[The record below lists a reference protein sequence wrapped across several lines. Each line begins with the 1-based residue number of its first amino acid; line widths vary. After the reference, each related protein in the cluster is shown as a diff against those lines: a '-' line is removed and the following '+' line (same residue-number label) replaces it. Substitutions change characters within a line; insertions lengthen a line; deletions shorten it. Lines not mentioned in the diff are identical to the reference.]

1 MVFKI
6 LVLTFFSYSIFS
18 QSPTAKQAF
27 LVETVSSSEVLIEAT
42 GIYNGVGKRD
52 RHKKKDTKKN
62 GLGRALEDAKR
73 TAIYFLLFSGTD
85 PLLKDQEEQNNFQTH
100 ESYFYNIKNISNYV
114 TYENSKLIKKININ
128 GGKGLKIVK
137 RYKINKEIL
146 RNDLEIKNVIKAKS
160 DLISQLGNP
169 IILVLP
175 SVKKG
180 ESPINIL
187 LKTSTY
193 RHAASVIESY
203 LTSRQYDVVVPEQME
218 ALETINTAQLELG
231 DREDDYAY
239 QLALS
244 IGSDIYIEFSGIEE
258 KAGYGTNKYA
268 ANVRAYETTT
278 SRLLGTETGYSQARK
293 GELMLCV
300 EEAMNDAV
308 DKVLS
313 RITSY
318 WNEDLSQGVQY
329 KLVLNMASDFDE
341 EQIEEIQFVLMDVIE
356 NMTNKSKENI
366 LTSQTMDYN
375 IWCDPRKYNKS
386 SKVYRNL
393 KESFKNED
401 IEGTISKIN
410 INRKMI
416 LLKVDYE

>member
-1 MVFKI
+1 
-6 LVLTFFSYSIFS
+6 
-18 QSPTAKQAF
+18 
-27 LVETVSSSEVLIEAT
+27 
-42 GIYNGVGKRD
+42 
-52 RHKKKDTKKN
+52 
-62 GLGRALEDAKR
+62 
-73 TAIYFLLFSGTD
+73 
-85 PLLKDQEEQNNFQTH
+85 
-100 ESYFYNIKNISNYV
+100 
-114 TYENSKLIKKININ
+114 
-128 GGKGLKIVK
+128 
-137 RYKINKEIL
+137 
-146 RNDLEIKNVIKAKS
+146 
-160 DLISQLGNP
+160 
-169 IILVLP
+169 LP

-187 LKTSTY
+187 LKDPTY

-218 ALETINTAQLELG
+218 ALEALNTAQLELG

-300 EEAMNDAV
+300 EEAINDAV

-318 WNEDLSQGVQY
+318 WKEDLSQGVQY

-341 EQIEEIQFVLMDVIE
+341 DQIEEIQFVLMDVLE
-356 NMTNKSKENI
+356 NITNKSKENI

-375 IWCDPRKYNKS
+375 IWCDSREYNKS

-393 KESFKNED
+393 KKSFKSED
-401 IEGTISKIN
+401 VEGSISKIN

-416 LLKVDYE
+416 VLKVDYE

>member
-1 MVFKI
+1 MVYKI
-6 LVLTFFSYSIFS
+6 LVLIFFSYSIFS

-62 GLGRALEDAKR
+62 GLVGALEDAKR

-85 PLLKDQEEQNNFQTH
+85 PLLKDQNEQNNFQTH

-114 TYENSKLIKKININ
+114 TYEDSKLIKKININ

-146 RNDLEIKNVIKAKS
+146 RSDLEIKNVIKARS
-160 DLISQLGNP
+160 DLVSQLGNP

-187 LKTSTY
+187 LKNSTY

-218 ALETINTAQLELG
+218 ALETLNTAQLELG
-231 DREDDYAY
+231 DREDDYSY

-308 DKVLS
+308 DKVLA

-341 EQIEEIQFVLMDVIE
+341 EQIEEIQFVLMELIE
-356 NMTNKSKENI
+356 NMTDKSKENI

-375 IWCDPRKYNKS
+375 IWCDPREYNKS
-386 SKVYRNL
+386 SKVYRKL
-393 KESFKNED
+393 KKSFKSED
-401 IEGTISKIN
+401 VEGSINKIN

>member
-1 MVFKI
+1 MIYKI
-6 LVLTFFSYSIFS
+6 LVLILFSYSIFS
-18 QSPTAKQAF
+18 QSPIAKQAS

-42 GIYNGVGKRD
+42 GIYNGAGKRD
-52 RHKKKDTKKN
+52 RHKKKDAKKN
-62 GLGRALEDAKR
+62 GLVRALEDAKR
-73 TAIYFLLFSGTD
+73 TAIYFLLFGGTD
-85 PLLKDQEEQNNFQTH
+85 PLLKDREEQKNFQTH

-114 TYENSKLIKKININ
+114 TYEDSKLIKKVNID

-146 RNDLEIKNVIKAKS
+146 RSDLEFKNVIKARS
-160 DLISQLGNP
+160 DLVSQLGNP
-169 IILVLP
+169 FILVLP

-187 LKTSTY
+187 LNNSTY
-193 RHAASVIESY
+193 KHAASVIESY

-218 ALETINTAQLELG
+218 ALETLNTAQLELG

-268 ANVRAYETTT
+268 ASVRAYETTT

-313 RITSY
+313 KITSY
-318 WNEDLSQGVQY
+318 WKKDLSQGIQY
-329 KLVLNMASDFDE
+329 KLVFNMASDFGED
-341 EQIEEIQFVLMDVIE
+341 QIEEIQFVLIDMIE

-366 LTSQTMDYN
+366 LTSQTLDYN
-375 IWCDPRKYNKS
+375 IWCDPTEYNKS
-386 SKVYRNL
+386 SKVYRRL
-393 KESFKNED
+393 KKSFKSED
-401 IEGTISKIN
+401 TEGTLRKIN
-410 INRKMI
+410 VNRKMI

>member
-1 MVFKI
+1 MSYKI
-6 LVLTFFSYSIFS
+6 IIFIFFSYSIFS
-18 QSPTAKQAF
+18 QSPNSKQA
-27 LVETVSSSEVLIEAT
+27 LLIETISSSEVMIEAT

-52 RHKKKDTKKN
+52 RHKKKDAKKN
-62 GLGRALEDAKR
+62 GLVRALEDAKR
-73 TAIYFLLFSGTD
+73 TAIYFLLFGGTD
-85 PLLKDQEEQNNFQTH
+85 PLLKDREEQNNFQKY
-100 ESYFYNIKNISNYV
+100 ESFFYNIKNISKYI
-114 TYENSKLIKKININ
+114 TYEDSKLIKKINID

-137 RYKINKEIL
+137 RFKINKKIL
-146 RNDLEIKNVIKAKS
+146 RSDLEIKNVIKTRF
-160 DLISQLGNP
+160 DLVSQLGNP
-169 IILVLP
+169 LILVLP

-187 LKTSTY
+187 LEDLTY

-218 ALETINTAQLELG
+218 ALEALNTAQLELG

-278 SRLLGTETGYSQARK
+278 SRLLGAETGYSQARK
-293 GELMLCV
+293 GELLLCV

-318 WNEDLSQGVQY
+318 WKEDLSQGVQY

-341 EQIEEIQFVLMDVIE
+341 DQIEEIQFVLMDVIE
-356 NMTNKSKENI
+356 KMTNKSKENI

-375 IWCDPRKYNKS
+375 IWCDPREYNKS

-393 KESFKNED
+393 KKSFKSED
-401 IEGTISKIN
+401 VEGSINKIN

>member
-1 MVFKI
+1 MVYKF
-6 LVLTFFSYSIFS
+6 LVLIFFSYSIFS
-18 QSPTAKQAF
+18 QSPTSKQAF

-85 PLLKDQEEQNNFQTH
+85 PLLKNQEEQKNFQNH

-114 TYENSKLIKKININ
+114 TYEDSKLIKKININ

-187 LKTSTY
+187 LKNSTY

-231 DREDDYAY
+231 DREDDYSY

-308 DKVLS
+308 DKVLA

-341 EQIEEIQFVLMDVIE
+341 EQIEEIQFVLIDVIE

>member
-1 MVFKI
+1 MSYKI
-6 LVLTFFSYSIFS
+6 IIFIFFSYSIFS
-18 QSPTAKQAF
+18 QSPNSKQA
-27 LVETVSSSEVLIEAT
+27 LLIETISSSEVMIEAT

-52 RHKKKDTKKN
+52 RHKKKDAKKN
-62 GLGRALEDAKR
+62 GLVRALEDAKR
-73 TAIYFLLFSGTD
+73 TAIYFLLFGGTD
-85 PLLKDQEEQNNFQTH
+85 PLLKDREEQNNFQKY
-100 ESYFYNIKNISNYV
+100 ESFFYNIKNISKYI
-114 TYENSKLIKKININ
+114 TYEDSKLIKKINID

-137 RYKINKEIL
+137 RFKINKKIL
-146 RNDLEIKNVIKAKS
+146 RSDLEIKNVIKTRS
-160 DLISQLGNP
+160 DLVSQLGNP
-169 IILVLP
+169 LILVLP
-175 SVKKG
+175 IVKKG

-187 LKTSTY
+187 LEDPTY

-218 ALETINTAQLELG
+218 ALEALNTAQLELG

-278 SRLLGTETGYSQARK
+278 SRLLGAETGYSQSRK

-318 WNEDLSQGVQY
+318 WKEDLSQGVQY
-329 KLVLNMASDFDE
+329 KLVLNMSSDFDE
-341 EQIEEIQFVLMDVIE
+341 DQIEEIQFVLMDVIE
-356 NMTNKSKENI
+356 KMTNKSKENI

-375 IWCDPRKYNKS
+375 IWCDPREYNKS

-393 KESFKNED
+393 KKSFKSED
-401 IEGTISKIN
+401 VEGSINKIN

>member
-85 PLLKDQEEQNNFQTH
+85 PLLKNQEEQNNFQNH

-114 TYENSKLIKKININ
+114 TYEDSKLIKKININ

-187 LKTSTY
+187 LKNSTY

-218 ALETINTAQLELG
+218 ALEALNIAQLELG
-231 DREDDYAY
+231 DRDDDYSY

-244 IGSDIYIEFSGIEE
+244 IGSDIYIQFSVMEE
-258 KAGYGTNKYA
+258 NAGYGTNKYA

-278 SRLLGTETGYSQARK
+278 SRLLGSETGYSQARK

-341 EQIEEIQFVLMDVIE
+341 EQIEEIQFVLIDVIE

-375 IWCDPRKYNKS
+375 IWCDPREYNKS

>member
-1 MVFKI
+1 MSYKI
-6 LVLTFFSYSIFS
+6 IIFIFFSYSIFS
-18 QSPTAKQAF
+18 QSPNSKQA
-27 LVETVSSSEVLIEAT
+27 LLIETISSSEVMIEAT
-42 GIYNGVGKRD
+42 GIYNGLGKRD
-52 RHKKKDTKKN
+52 RHKKKDAKKN
-62 GLGRALEDAKR
+62 GLVRALEDAKR
-73 TAIYFLLFSGTD
+73 TAIYFLLFGGTD
-85 PLLKDQEEQNNFQTH
+85 PLLKDREEQNNFQTH
-100 ESYFYNIKNISNYV
+100 ESFFYNIKNISKYI
-114 TYENSKLIKKININ
+114 TYEDSKLIKKINID

-137 RYKINKEIL
+137 RFKINKKIL
-146 RNDLEIKNVIKAKS
+146 RSDLEIKNVIKTRS
-160 DLISQLGNP
+160 DLVSQLGNP
-169 IILVLP
+169 LILVLP
-175 SVKKG
+175 IVKKG

-187 LKTSTY
+187 LEDPTY

-218 ALETINTAQLELG
+218 ALEALNTAQLELG

-278 SRLLGTETGYSQARK
+278 SRLLGAETGYSQARK

-313 RITSY
+313 RITTY
-318 WNEDLSQGVQY
+318 WKEDLSQGVQY

-341 EQIEEIQFVLMDVIE
+341 DQIEEIQFVLMDVLE

-375 IWCDPRKYNKS
+375 IWCDPREYNKS

-393 KESFKNED
+393 KKSFKSED
-401 IEGTISKIN
+401 LEGSISKIN

>member
-73 TAIYFLLFSGTD
+73 TAIYFLLFNGTD
-85 PLLKDQEEQNNFQTH
+85 PLLKNQEEQNNFQNH

-114 TYENSKLIKKININ
+114 TYEDSKLIKKININ

-187 LKTSTY
+187 LKNSTY

-218 ALETINTAQLELG
+218 ALETLNIAQLELG
-231 DREDDYAY
+231 DREDDYSY

-375 IWCDPRKYNKS
+375 IWCDPREYNKS